1 MFITVIN
8 DCKSENDIARQ
19 ETRLMSLFHTPIS
32 FVGVDSDF
40 SVNATLEA
48 AGNLI
53 DVMDAIEERKGIVL
67 LNVAP
72 RGEQKKDGYNGTSF
86 CYFNYKNILVIST
99 VRGNSLSLV
108 KKLGLVDSVNLVD
121 VDQACEFAKTAGLLS
136 EEQAKY
142 IPTSQFRSFDFTP
155 RLAYWLHLGLKVP
168 AQKMD
173 LSIIEDINHCIWYVD
188 AFGNCKTTILSSE
201 IGVEYNQKIKTNL
214 GDFVYYQ
221 RLKDLPKGETAWY
234 RGSSGIEGRRFVEIA
249 TQMTPGSAAKT
260 LQVNVG
266 QDLKYE

>member
-32 FVGVDSDF
+32 FVGVSSDF
-40 SVNATLEA
+40 SLNATLEA

-53 DVMDAIEERKGIVL
+53 DVLDAIEERKGIVL

-72 RGEQKKDGYNGTSF
+72 RGEQKKDGYNGTPF
-86 CYFNYKNILVIST
+86 CYFRYKNILVIST
-99 VRGNSLSLV
+99 VRGNSLSLI
-108 KKLGLVDSVNLVD
+108 KKLGLIDSVYLVD
-121 VDQACEFAKTAGLLS
+121 VAEACNFAQSAGFLS
-136 EEQAKY
+136 KEQADY

-168 AQKMD
+168 AKKMD
-173 LSIIEDINHCIWYVD
+173 LSIIEDVNHCVWYVD
-188 AFGNCKTTILSSE
+188 AFGNCKTTILSNE
-201 IGVEYNQKIKTNL
+201 IDAEYHQKLKTNL
-214 GDFVYYQ
+214 GEFTYYQ

-234 RGSSGIEGRRFVEIA
+234 RGSSGIGNRRFVEIA
-249 TQMTPGSAAKT
+249 TQMTPGSAAKA
-260 LQVNVG
+260 LKINVG

>member
-8 DCKSENDIARQ
+8 DCKSQNDIARQ
-19 ETRLMSLFHTPIS
+19 ETRLMSLFHQPIS

-53 DVMDAIEERKGIVL
+53 DVLDAIEDRSGVVL

-72 RGEQKKDGYNGTSF
+72 RGEQKKDGYNGTPF

-108 KKLGLVDSVNLVD
+108 KKLGLIESVNLVD
-121 VDQACEFAKTAGLLS
+121 VAEACTAARQAGLLNS
-136 EEQAKY
+136 EQEKY

-155 RLAYWLHLGLKVP
+155 RLAHWLHLGLTIPHMTK
-168 AQKMD
+168 D
-173 LSIIEDINHCIWYVD
+173 LSIIDDVEPCVWYVD
-188 AFGNCKTTILSSE
+188 AFGNCKTTILGSE
-201 IGVEYNQKIKTNL
+201 MSAKPGATIKTNV
-214 GDFVYYQ
+214 GTFTYYQ

-234 RGSSGIEGRRFVEIA
+234 QGSSGIDHHRFVEIA
-249 TQMTPGSAAKT
+249 TQMVPGSAAKT
-260 LQVNVG
+260 LGIGVG
-266 QDLKYE
+266 QLLEL